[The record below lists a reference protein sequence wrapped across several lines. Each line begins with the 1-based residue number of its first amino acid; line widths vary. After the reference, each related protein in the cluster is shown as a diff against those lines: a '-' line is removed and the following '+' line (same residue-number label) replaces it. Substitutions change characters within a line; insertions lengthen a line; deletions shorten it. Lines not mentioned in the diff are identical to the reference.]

1 MRFAAVTFLL
11 LCACGHERASL
22 VSAHVTRPESGT
34 QIAAEGAKGTLT
46 CPNTMQQDL
55 GTAADDGRMNAQHI
69 GAVPLECT
77 VTVALTGYQPFTARI
92 VDVCK
97 ELVPRACSNAEVAAT
112 LVAASQGSGSKAGK

>member
-11 LCACGHERASL
+11 FCACGHERASL
-22 VSAHVTRPESGT
+22 VSAHVTRAEGAT
-34 QIAAEGAKGTLT
+34 QIPAEGAKGMLT
-46 CPNTMQQDL
+46 CPNTLEQDL
-55 GTAADDGRMNAQHI
+55 GIAADDGRLNAQHI

-97 ELVPRACSNAEVAAT
+97 ELVPRACSHAEVAAA
-112 LVAASQGSGSKAGK
+112 LMASQGSGSKAGK

>member
-22 VSAHVTRPESGT
+22 VSANVTRPEGAT
-34 QIAAEGAKGTLT
+34 QVAAEGAKGTLT
-46 CPNTMQQDL
+46 CPNKMQQDL
-55 GTAADDGRMNAQHI
+55 GAAGSDGRMNAQHI

-97 ELVPRACSNAEVAAT
+97 ELVPRACSHAEVAAA
-112 LVAASQGSGSKAGK
+112 LMASQGSGSKAGK